1 MVNGTMMQ
9 YFEWFLLPQCKLW
22 NEISSEASNLRDL
35 GITAVW
41 MPPAYKGIGGGYD
54 VGYGAYDLYD
64 LGEFNQKGSIETK
77 YGSKDEYLMAIKML
91 NKNGIQSYGDI
102 VLNHKMGADEAE
114 EVMAREEEFFNR
126 SISISGTKVIRAW
139 TKFTFPGRNNK
150 YSSFKWDWNDFD
162 GIDYDDK
169 TKRNSIYKFL
179 TKEWSN
185 RVDKE
190 NGNYDYLMGA
200 DLDFSNR
207 DVVEELKKWGKWY
220 VDFTNIDGFRLDAVK
235 HINYE
240 FFVEWLEYLR
250 KESGKELF
258 SVGEYWH
265 ANVDVLLEYLKNTNY
280 VMSLFDVPLHFNLYE
295 ASRSN
300 GDFDMRNIFKGTL
313 VEHYSIKAVTFV
325 DNHDTQLGSSLQ
337 SWVESW
343 FKPIAYSLI
352 LLRIEGYPCIFYGD
366 YYGIPSHGYF
376 GIGSY
381 LDLLL
386 KTRKQLA
393 YGEQHDYFD
402 DKNIIG
408 WTREGVKEYKNS
420 GLAVLLTN
428 KLGGEKK
435 MYIGK
440 QFFGKKFKDLLSNF
454 QEKVVIDKDGFGN
467 FMVKNG
473 SVSVW
478 ILDEIDI

>member
-200 DLDFSNR
+200 DLDFSNS

-220 VDFTNIDGFRLDAVK
+220 VHFTNIDGFRLDAVK

-250 KESGKELF
+250 EESGKELF

-265 ANVDVLLEYLKNTNY
+265 ANVDVLLEYLKNTKY

-313 VEHYSIKAVTFV
+313 VEQYSIKAVTFV

-337 SWVESW
+337 SWVEPW

>member
-114 EVMAREEEFFNR
+114 EVMAREEESFNR
-126 SISISGTKVIRAW
+126 SISIGGTKVIRAW

-200 DLDFSNR
+200 DLDFSNS

-250 KESGKELF
+250 EESGKELF

-265 ANVDVLLEYLKNTNY
+265 ANVDVLLEYLKNTKY

-313 VEHYSIKAVTFV
+313 VEQYSIKAVTFV